1 VLEDAITHRAFAL
14 TGEASYLF
22 SEFGIRMDKERS
34 KDVLMQWEVAD
45 DSVVVLKFR
54 PMKPGNSVEDKTGMT
69 WRLSSSGVNIRQK
82 PY

>member
-1 VLEDAITHRAFAL
+1 
-14 TGEASYLF
+14 
-22 SEFGIRMDKERS
+22 MDKERS

-54 PMKPGNSVEDKTGMT
+54 PVKPGNSVEDKTGMT
-69 WRLSSSGVNIRQK
+69 WRQSSSGVDMCQK